1 MLKQQKNTQTAKCK
15 DCKEEYKPS
24 YSNGL
29 KTSTRCF
36 KVFEET
42 RKRKEKEDVSK
53 S

>member
-36 KVFEET
+36 
-42 RKRKEKEDVSK
+42 
-53 S
+53 